1 MDLGT
6 SYTPFV
12 RLALARY
19 QPKSLDGA
27 HLSRVVQAD
36 FAQLAPERT
45 ATIVP
50 GVDEVKVTVTGPTFT
65 ASGATRALAAFP
77 RQVDPES
84 GSNGL
89 SEIEV
94 EVQKREPGVETSD
107 PDLGWIMV
115 SSTKL
120 TQQPGAPGVWSDTI
134 ALPKGILPNTF
145 RILIKEYEWHR
156 TDFLAEPVDRASIA
170 RGEGPTF
177 ARRIVYAVQ
186 FPL

>member
-1 MDLGT
+1 
-6 SYTPFV
+6 
-12 RLALARY
+12 
-19 QPKSLDGA
+19 
-27 HLSRVVQAD
+27 
-36 FAQLAPERT
+36 
-45 ATIVP
+45 
-50 GVDEVKVTVTGPTFT
+50 VKVTVTGPTFS
-65 ASGATRALAAFP
+65 ASGAMRALAAFP
-77 RQVDPES
+77 RQVESES

-120 TQQPGAPGVWSDTI
+120 TQRPGAPGVWSDSI

-145 RILIKEYEWHR
+145 RVLIKEYELYR
-156 TDFLAEPVDRASIA
+156 TDFLAEPVDRAGIA
-170 RGEGPTF
+170 RGEGPSF